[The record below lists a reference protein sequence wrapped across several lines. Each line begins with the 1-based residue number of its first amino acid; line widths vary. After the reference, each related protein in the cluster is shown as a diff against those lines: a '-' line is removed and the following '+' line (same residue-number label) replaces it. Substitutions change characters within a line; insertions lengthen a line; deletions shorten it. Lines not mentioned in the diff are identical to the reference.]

1 MTDANFK
8 FTFIFEVDLVIVHCI
23 SHCALRTLPM
33 VTVTFRLPTTL
44 KGNSHTPNFF
54 DKSNDEGILAWQ
66 THASL
71 ISSRATV
78 VYPIVKKQTR
88 MLHIQGMLRSLSH
101 RDKTKVGLPE

>member
-44 KGNSHTPNFF
+44 KGNSHTPNFSTKAMTKAF
-54 DKSNDEGILAWQ
+54 LLGK
-66 THASL
+66 
-71 ISSRATV
+71 R
-78 VYPIVKKQTR
+78 TR
-88 MLHIQGMLRSLSH
+88 HSYQVALR
-101 RDKTKVGLPE
+101 